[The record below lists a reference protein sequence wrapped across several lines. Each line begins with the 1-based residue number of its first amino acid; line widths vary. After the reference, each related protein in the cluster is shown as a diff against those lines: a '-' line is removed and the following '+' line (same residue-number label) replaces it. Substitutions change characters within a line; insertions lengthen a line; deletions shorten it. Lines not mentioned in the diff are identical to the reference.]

1 MHIGSFIAVI
11 FYFRKDILNFFENRI
26 LFFKILIS
34 SLPIMIVG
42 YLVVESN
49 FIEKIRN
56 IKVIAWTTILFGILL
71 YISDKFELNK
81 NIKKNLNFKSIFF
94 IGLLQI
100 LSLVPGVS
108 RSGIAIT
115 AARLLK
121 FKRGT
126 LQNIISI
133 INSNFRCCI
142 NFRFKKYNLSGNFNF
157 AQLNLFSII
166 ISFYFH
172 YNNKIF

>member
-1 MHIGSFIAVI
+1 
-11 FYFRKDILNFFENRI
+11 
-26 LFFKILIS
+26 
-34 SLPIMIVG
+34 MIVG

-56 IKVIAWTTILFGILL
+56 IEVIAWTTILFGILL

-81 NIKKNLNFKSIFF
+81 NIEKNLNFKSIFF

-121 FKRGT
+121 FRRVDSAK
-126 LQNIISI
+126 ISFLFSI
-133 INSNFRCCI
+133 PVLGVVSIFGL
-142 NFRFKKYNLSGNFNF
+142 KYNFIGNFNF

-166 ISFYFH
+166 ISFLFSLITI
-172 YNNKIF
+172 KFF

>member
-1 MHIGSFIAVI
+1 MILVSDKLNFKNQDLAIDVSLHIGSFIAVI

-81 NIKKNLNFKSIFF
+81 NIEKILISNQFF
-94 IGLLQI
+94 L
-100 LSLVPGVS
+100 
-108 RSGIAIT
+108 
-115 AARLLK
+115 
-121 FKRGT
+121 
-126 LQNIISI
+126 
-133 INSNFRCCI
+133 
-142 NFRFKKYNLSGNFNF
+142 
-157 AQLNLFSII
+157 
-166 ISFYFH
+166 
-172 YNNKIF
+172 